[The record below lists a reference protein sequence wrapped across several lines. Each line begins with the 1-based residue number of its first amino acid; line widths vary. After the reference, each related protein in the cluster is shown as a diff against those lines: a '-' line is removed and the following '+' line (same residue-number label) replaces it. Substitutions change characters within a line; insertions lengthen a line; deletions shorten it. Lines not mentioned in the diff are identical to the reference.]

1 VTNFESTKTSNDSR
15 SIPPMT
21 GAHAVAEVISR
32 MKDPVVFGMPGGY
45 TMQIYDGIYA
55 HRDRIKTVLVREE
68 SLATIMAEAH
78 GRMTGNPAVVM
89 GQGAW
94 VLGNAGIG
102 IMEALLGCSPMVIL
116 IDATDHGSFSH
127 MGPYQ
132 GGLGGYG
139 SYDLVAAMRAITKR
153 TFVANDP
160 TQALQMTQ
168 LAIKHATVGEQG
180 PVAVVFTS
188 RSLYGVMSAGTEP
201 PAYLDRSYAG
211 PAIVKAPNHDL
222 DAVIAAIHAS
232 KTPVIIAGNGVRVAG
247 SEGVLLGFAEQAGI
261 PVATTPAGKGTFP
274 EDHPLALGIMGPFGH
289 ETAIAGIGSAD
300 MIIAL
305 GTKLGTS
312 DTANYSPRMIDAS
325 RQTLV
330 QIDIDP
336 LNLAWTQPI
345 DIPVQGDLADA
356 LPRLTALMRHSTSGG
371 EQRVQL
377 LREEHGYYGRALTS
391 TPGNFSARDAVTV
404 LSQELPSNAVVTCD
418 AGENRLYMLH
428 DFQSKQG
435 GTVLQPN
442 GGGGMGYAVPAAAA
456 VAIDFPGRPSV
467 AVCGDGGM
475 AMTLHGLVTAVELG
489 LKMIVVVLDN
499 QILGWVYHGQ
509 KSRAIASEFGDFDY
523 AAIAKAIG
531 CNAVSTGDV
540 ESFRDA
546 LRAALDF
553 NGVSVVVAR
562 TSRDDRYQQ
571 MMSSLS
577 IGDPYAVSGDDD

>member
-1 VTNFESTKTSNDSR
+1 MTDPSNDR
-15 SIPPMT
+15 AATLPMT
-21 GAHAVAEVISR
+21 GAHAVAGVIAR
-32 MKDPVVFGMPGGY
+32 MDDPVVFGIPGGY
-45 TMQIYDGIYA
+45 TMQIFDGIHAYGDTI
-55 HRDRIKTVLVREE
+55 RTVLVREE

-78 GRMTGNPAVVM
+78 GRMTGRPAVVM

-127 MGPYQ
+127 QGPYQ

-139 SYDLVAAMRAITKR
+139 SYDLAAAMRAITKR

-180 PVAVVFTS
+180 PVAVIFTS
-188 RSLYGVMSAGTEP
+188 RSLYGVMAPGTEP

-211 PAIVKAPNHDL
+211 PAKVKAPDGDL
-222 DAVIAAIHAS
+222 DAVIAAIRAA
-232 KTPVIIAGNGVRVAG
+232 TAPVIIAGNGVRLAG
-247 SEGVLLGFAEQAGI
+247 SEEALLEFAKKAGI

-289 ETAIAGIGSAD
+289 ETAIAGIGASD
-300 MIIAL
+300 VIIAL

-312 DTANYSPRMIDAS
+312 DTANYNPRLIDAA

-356 LPRLTALMRHSTSGG
+356 LPRLTAAIGHSTNGG
-371 EQRVQL
+371 EARVQR
-377 LREEHGYYGRALTS
+377 LREEHGYFDRELTS
-391 TPGNFSARDAVTV
+391 TPGNFRTRDAVTV
-404 LSQELPSNAVVTCD
+404 LSQELPNDAVVTCD
-418 AGENRLYMLH
+418 AGENRLYMLR

-442 GGGGMGYAVPAAAA
+442 GGGGMGYAVPAAAC
-456 VAIDFPGRPSV
+456 VAIDFPGRPAV

-509 KSRAIASEFGDFDY
+509 KSRVIASEFADFDY
-523 AAIAKAIG
+523 AAIARAIG
-531 CNAVSTGDV
+531 CNASSTGDV
-540 ESFRDA
+540 DSFRDA
-546 LRAALDF
+546 LRGALSFD
-553 NGVSVVVAR
+553 GVSVVVAR
-562 TSRDDRYQQ
+562 TSRDDRYQE

>member
-1 VTNFESTKTSNDSR
+1 MPTNSPNR
-15 SIPPMT
+15 SAAAPMT
-21 GAHAVAEVISR
+21 GARAVANVIAR
-32 MKDPVVFGMPGGY
+32 MADPVVFGMPGGY
-45 TMQIYDGIYA
+45 TMQIFDGIREHGDA
-55 HRDRIKTVLVREE
+55 IRTVLVREE
-68 SLATIMAEAH
+68 SLATVMAEAH

-127 MGPYQ
+127 QGPYQ

-139 SYDLVAAMRAITKR
+139 AYDLAAAMRAITKR

-180 PVAVVFTS
+180 PVAVIFTS
-188 RSLYGVMSAGTEP
+188 RSVYGVMDPAKEP
-201 PAYLDRSYAG
+201 PAYLDHSYAG
-211 PAIVKAPNHDL
+211 PAKVKAPQGEL
-222 DAVIAAIHAS
+222 IAVVEAIAAAS
-232 KTPVIIAGNGVRVAG
+232 APLIIAGNGVRVSG
-247 SEGVLLGFAEQAGI
+247 SEEALLSFAERAGI
-261 PVATTPAGKGTFP
+261 PVVTTPAGKGTFP
-274 EDHPLALGIMGPFGH
+274 EDHPLALGLMGPFGH
-289 ETAIAGIGSAD
+289 EAAIAGIGEAD
-300 MIIAL
+300 LIIAL

-312 DTANYSPRMIDAS
+312 DTANYSPRMIDAT

-345 DIPVQGDLADA
+345 DIAVQGDLADA
-356 LPRLTALMRHSTSGG
+356 LPRLEALLPAEPGNG
-371 EQRVQL
+371 VERVIP
-377 LREEHGYYGRALTS
+377 LREKHGLFDREFSS
-391 TPGNFSARDAVTV
+391 TPGNFSARDAVMV
-404 LSQELPSNAVVTCD
+404 LSQELPANGVVTCD
-418 AGENRLYMLH
+418 AGENRLYMLK
-428 DFQSKQG
+428 DFQSKRG

-456 VAIDFPGRPSV
+456 VAFDFPGRPSV

-475 AMTLHGLVTAVELG
+475 AMTLHGLITAVEQR
-489 LKMIVVVLDN
+489 LKMTVVVLDN

-509 KSRAIASEFGDFDY
+509 KNRIIASEFADFDY
-523 AAIAKAIG
+523 AAIANAIG
-531 CNAVSTGDV
+531 CQAASTDDV
-540 ESFRDA
+540 DSFRTA
-546 LRAALDF
+546 LRAALDYD
-553 NGVSVVVAR
+553 GVSVVVAK

-571 MMSSLS
+571 MMTSLS
-577 IGDPYAVSGDDD
+577 TGDPYAVGGDDD

>member
-1 VTNFESTKTSNDSR
+1 MTDTSNGNAATS
-15 SIPPMT
+15 PMT
-21 GAHAVAEVISR
+21 GAYAVASVLAR
-32 MKDPVVFGMPGGY
+32 MDDPVVFGIPGGY
-45 TMQIYDGIYA
+45 TMQIFDGIHA
-55 HRDRIKTVLVREE
+55 HGDTIRTFLVREE

-78 GRMTGNPAVVM
+78 GRMTGRPAVVI

-127 MGPYQ
+127 QGPYQ

-139 SYDLVAAMRAITKR
+139 SYDLASAMRAITKR

-168 LAIKHATVGEQG
+168 LAIKHATTGEQG

-188 RSLYGVMSAGTEP
+188 RSLYGVMDPGSEP

-211 PAIVKAPNHDL
+211 PGKVKAPDSDL
-222 DAVIAAIHAS
+222 DAVIVAIDAAVA
-232 KTPVIIAGNGVRVAG
+232 PVIIAGNGVRVAG
-247 SEGVLLGFAEQAGI
+247 SEQALLEFAVKAGI
-261 PVATTPAGKGTFP
+261 PVVSTPAGKGTFP

-289 ETAIAGIGSAD
+289 ETAIAGIGSSD
-300 MIIAL
+300 LIIAL

-325 RQTLV
+325 RQILV

-336 LNLAWTQPI
+336 LNIAWTQPI
-345 DIPVQGDLADA
+345 NIPVQGDLSDA
-356 LPRLTALMRHSTSGG
+356 LPRLTDKIRDSTEGG
-371 EQRVQL
+371 EQRVQR
-377 LREEHGYYGRALTS
+377 LRQEHGYFGRELTS
-391 TPGNFSARDAVTV
+391 TPGNFKSRDVVAV

-418 AGENRLYMLH
+418 AGENRLYMLR

-442 GGGGMGYAVPAAAA
+442 GGGGMGYAVPAAAS
-456 VAIDFPGRPSV
+456 VAIDFPGRTAV

-475 AMTLHGLVTAVELG
+475 AMTLHGLITAVELG
-489 LKMIVVVLDN
+489 LKMIIVVLDN
-499 QILGWVYHGQ
+499 QMLGWVYHGQ
-509 KSRAIASEFGDFDY
+509 KSRVIASEFGDFDY

-531 CNAVSTGDV
+531 CNASSTGDV
-540 ESFRDA
+540 DSFRDA
-546 LRAALDF
+546 LRGALKF
-553 NGVSVVVAR
+553 EGVSVVVAR
-562 TSRDDRYQQ
+562 TSRDDRYQE

-577 IGDPYAVSGDDD
+577 IGDPYAVSGDDV